1 MIGHVPPERS
11 AVVPEPSGAHGP
23 REVQGPP
30 DEEVRDY
37 PERAERPVADRT
49 VHRGPARRSLAPLAQ
64 SHLAAGAGD
73 VALAVDGAVR
83 AAVVFRMGVFFL
95 VSFVRSFVRSSEFR
109 QEEEEGTTVRRR
121 VREGEKEEDN
131 KIRNEQTRGG
141 GREGGPALRNATTRN
156 SDQINPAVLS
166 KKQKKHTNNSHCQE
180 K

>member
-1 MIGHVPPERS
+1 M
-11 AVVPEPSGAHGP
+11 
-23 REVQGPP
+23 
-30 DEEVRDY
+30 
-37 PERAERPVADRT
+37 
-49 VHRGPARRSLAPLAQ
+49 
-64 SHLAAGAGD
+64 
-73 VALAVDGAVR
+73 
-83 AAVVFRMGVFFL
+83 
-95 VSFVRSFVRSSEFR
+95 
-109 QEEEEGTTVRRR
+109 EEEEGTTVRRR